1 MKKRWEEPK
10 IMVQKFMPN
19 EYVAACGDSGTVYKF
34 ECTAGDDSGGYS
46 VYLNG
51 KDGIAH
57 TEDDIFE
64 EDDFDL
70 DNDLQTVKER
80 EYVSLKR
87 DENL

>member
-1 MKKRWEEPK
+1 MN
-10 IMVQKFMPN
+10 KFIKLLSR
-19 EYVAACGDSGTVYKF
+19 CLL
-34 ECTAGDDSGGYS
+34 AGIGIGIS
-46 VYLNG
+46 VYAF
-51 KDGIAH
+51 KKYFSHEH

-70 DNDLQTVKER
+70 GNDLQPVKER